1 MRAGVIGVV
10 RHEGELLFESA
21 GVFVDR
27 LDANDFYLASIRI
40 IRGGTEF
47 ESGLVF
53 AMSEED
59 LFPVFIGLD
68 KVFKDLPDRSYRC
81 EELFPDYFE
90 EGDEIHFVLSHPFDW
105 EIDYRQMYAED
116 QIAIQLAPY
125 AEELL
130 NMEDDTTDEY
140 ERKSEQYILRYSKLL
155 SHFKFPPNP
164 ILRRIE

>member
-10 RHEGELLFESA
+10 RHEGELFFESA

-40 IRGGTEF
+40 VRDVAEF

-59 LFPVFIGLD
+59 PFPVFIGLD

-90 EGDEIHFVLSHPFDW
+90 EGDEIHFTLSHPFDW

-116 QIAIQLAPY
+116 QIAIQLAPLV
-125 AEELL
+125 EELL
-130 NMEDDTTDEY
+130 SRDDEESIEY
-140 ERKSEQYILRYSKLL
+140 ELLSQRYCIESERLF
-155 SHFKFPPNP
+155 SHFKFPLNP